1 MRFHRTP
8 TVRPLKAALRL
19 AVVKAVAVSF
29 ALVAGY
35 VSAAVVA
42 DLGEVPGSDVATAD
56 QAAAKLL
63 AEHRCTTIG
72 LDRPDMHSAFVRR
85 AGQISHVTVEEAL
98 AVRDGLRPGTL
109 VAVCRSSLTT

>member
-8 TVRPLKAALRL
+8 KVRPLKAAVRL

-29 ALVAGY
+29 ALVSGY

-42 DLGEVPGSDVATAD
+42 DLGEAPASDVATAD

-63 AEHRCTTIG
+63 AEHQCSTIG
-72 LDRPDMHSAFVRR
+72 LDRPGMQSAFIRR
-85 AGQISHVTVEEAL
+85 GGEIRHVTVNEAR
-98 AVRDGLRPGTL
+98 AVRDGRRPGTL
-109 VAVCRSSLTT
+109 VAFCRAAVTT